1 MTMFKNT
8 AWLKMTKT
16 SIHELFFIKIQRLLI
31 LFLNYYVSV
40 IGIFGDKSVV
50 YFISID
56 VPWPLR
62 TQKGWYSPR
71 FHLYTVHCLLIES
84 DAVELDLAPA
94 EGTP

>member
-1 MTMFKNT
+1 
-8 AWLKMTKT
+8 MTKT

-56 VPWPLR
+56 VP
-62 TQKGWYSPR
+62 
-71 FHLYTVHCLLIES
+71 
-84 DAVELDLAPA
+84 
-94 EGTP
+94 